1 MNNQQLA
8 GIVHCLLRLFCN
20 VLLTGVMWLE
30 GMAQLLHVVNWDL
43 AKPADSCVETGY
55 GSVTFGM

>member
-1 MNNQQLA
+1 
-8 GIVHCLLRLFCN
+8 
-20 VLLTGVMWLE
+20 MWLE